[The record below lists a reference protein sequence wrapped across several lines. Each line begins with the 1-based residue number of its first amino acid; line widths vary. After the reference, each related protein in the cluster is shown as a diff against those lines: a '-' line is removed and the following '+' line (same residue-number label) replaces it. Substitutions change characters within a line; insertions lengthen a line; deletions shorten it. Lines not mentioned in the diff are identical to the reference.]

1 MSMSWGEHKCFARG
15 RESFAVSHEIDTF
28 IILPEYSYCCW
39 QTTTTSL
46 GCDTNTVRTHG
57 I

>member
-1 MSMSWGEHKCFARG
+1 MSWGEHKCFARG